1 MDQRQLNYLFKAVAA
16 VAAVLGLVAIVI
28 GYLGVRNEDDIV
40 LQLPYLASGGV
51 GGLALIGI
59 GAMALIRAQMSEQ
72 TARFAE
78 LTEQLD
84 DWKAATL
91 AEFRAFLENA
101 DVEVEVTPP
110 DANGHRSP
118 LERRPGDEVQAL

>member
-1 MDQRQLNYLFKAVAA
+1 MDQRQINYLFKAVAA
-16 VAAVLGLVAIVI
+16 VSAVLGLVAVVI
-28 GYLGVRNEDDIV
+28 GYLGVRKEDDIV

-59 GAMALIRAQMSEQ
+59 GAMALIRAQMREQ

-84 DWKAATL
+84 DWKATAL
-91 AEFRAFLENA
+91 AEFRTFLENA
-101 DVEVEVTPP
+101 QVEVEVTSPET
-110 DANGHRSP
+110 NGTRAPARPARSS
-118 LERRPGDEVQAL
+118 